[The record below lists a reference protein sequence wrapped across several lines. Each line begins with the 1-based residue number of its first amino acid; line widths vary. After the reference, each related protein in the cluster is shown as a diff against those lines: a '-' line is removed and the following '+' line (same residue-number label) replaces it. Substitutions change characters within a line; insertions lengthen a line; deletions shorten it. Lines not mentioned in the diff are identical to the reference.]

1 MEIPQGWLSK
11 IISRA
16 NRAIYFF
23 SNIFKEEDNSCVE
36 YHSHQLLT
44 LLSLVQS
51 DEVTSNRETARRC
64 ILVLRQSFKLS
75 ILLKSKISLWIHPST
90 CFICFCFI
98 CICSSQWPSS
108 PFLCHASSSQ
118 VFWSGT
124 ILCCLEDPGSL
135 IGPLSYFYKLYI
147 WKHTNMNVST
157 GKERTQQANHF
168 YLSIVQLL
176 QLQ

>member
-1 MEIPQGWLSK
+1 MEIPQGWVSK

-16 NRAIYFF
+16 NFISFPT
-23 SNIFKEEDNSCVE
+23 SSKERIAAVCVE

-44 LLSLVQS
+44 LLSLVES
-51 DEVTSNRETARRC
+51 DEVTSKRETARRC
-64 ILVLRQSFKLS
+64 ILVLRQSFKLFFHP
-75 ILLKSKISLWIHPST
+75 SKIQNQPLNPPFT
-90 CFICFCFI
+90 CFIF
-98 CICSSQWPSS
+98 ICSSQWPSS

-135 IGPLSYFYKLYI
+135 IGPMSYFYKLYI

-157 GKERTQQANHF
+157 GKDRTQQANHF
-168 YLSIVQLL
+168 YLSIGQLL